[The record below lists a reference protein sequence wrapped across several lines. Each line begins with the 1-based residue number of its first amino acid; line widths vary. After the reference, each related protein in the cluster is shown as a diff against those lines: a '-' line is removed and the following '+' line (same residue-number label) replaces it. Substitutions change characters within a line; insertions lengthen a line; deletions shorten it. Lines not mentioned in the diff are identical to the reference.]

1 MQGQQTRL
9 ADYCAVAMFIH
20 QLLSRGYRFD
30 ERSFSGVVFEKK
42 VGKWRGQED
51 SGCGLLEADAT
62 TRSLLGRRHG
72 CRLGAGLYAEFDQPD
87 SR

>member
-1 MQGQQTRL
+1 
-9 ADYCAVAMFIH
+9 MFIH

-62 TRSLLGRRHG
+62 TDTLPLRPQTRLSAGRWVI
-72 CRLGAGLYAEFDQPD
+72 C
-87 SR
+87 